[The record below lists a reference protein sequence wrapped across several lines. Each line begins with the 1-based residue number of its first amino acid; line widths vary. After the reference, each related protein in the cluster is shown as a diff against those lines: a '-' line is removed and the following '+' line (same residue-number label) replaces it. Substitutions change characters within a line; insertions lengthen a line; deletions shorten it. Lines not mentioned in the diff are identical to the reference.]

1 MHQLMV
7 PMNVLS
13 VVDRTLSSSGIQP
26 PVRNSSPVDSVVI
39 VENARVSGRSPILT
53 QDEVAG
59 QKAWTAVVILVA
71 TASSSSFITN
81 ITCIM

>member
-1 MHQLMV
+1 MIRIMLVCAELLEVQLMV

-13 VVDRTLSSSGIQP
+13 VTDRTLSSSGIPP

-39 VENARVSGRSPILT
+39 VEHVRLSGRSPILT

-59 QKAWTAVVILVA
+59 QKAWTAVVRLVA
-71 TASSSSFITN
+71 TAS
-81 ITCIM
+81 

>member
-13 VVDRTLSSSGIQP
+13 VLDRSLSLSGITP
-26 PVRNSSPVDSVVI
+26 PVRNISPEDRVVI
-39 VENARVSGRSPILT
+39 VEPARLSGRSPILT

-59 QKAWTAVVILVA
+59 QKAWTAVVRLVA
-71 TASSSSFITN
+71 TAASS
-81 ITCIM
+81 